1 MRRLRT
7 TLALVI
13 AALLVAVPS
22 ALASVT
28 DQIIKDARDGHIDG
42 TYTTAQLQAALASP
56 LLRTY
61 GGDGG
66 VEAVRSALGS
76 QTSSSGSGGT
86 LPFTGFETGTFV
98 VLGFSLIVVGFVLRR
113 SGRPDQTA

>member
-28 DQIIKDARDGHIDG
+28 DQIIKDARDGHING
-42 TYTTAQLQAALASP
+42 TYTTAQLQAALNSP
-56 LLRTY
+56 LLKTY

-66 VEAVRSALGS
+66 VEAVRSALGD
-76 QTSSSGSGGT
+76 QTSSSGAGT
-86 LPFTGFETGTFV
+86 LPFTGFETGTFI

-113 SGRPDQTA
+113 SGRPDAQA

>member
-7 TLALVI
+7 TLALAA

-22 ALASVT
+22 AMASVT

-42 TYTTAQLQAALASP
+42 TYTSAQLQAALASP
-56 LLRTY
+56 LLKTY

-76 QTSSSGSGGT
+76 QTSSSSGGT

-98 VLGFSLIVVGFVLRR
+98 VLGFSLIIVGFVLRR
-113 SGRPDQTA
+113 SGRPDRTA